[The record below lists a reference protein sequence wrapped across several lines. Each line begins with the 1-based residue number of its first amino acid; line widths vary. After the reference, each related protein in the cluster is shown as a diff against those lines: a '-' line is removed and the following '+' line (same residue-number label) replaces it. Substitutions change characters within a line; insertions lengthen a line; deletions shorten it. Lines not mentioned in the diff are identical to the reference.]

1 MNLNTDISN
10 HIPPGVVLPNQ
21 QDLQG
26 LSLQI
31 PNAIPPHVVNFNVDG
46 DDFDNEEEPVPTT
59 PFQKAEIS
67 KIKNL
72 LKKAFED
79 APKANLNEDIHRL
92 IGLPWH
98 TARFESD
105 NRSLAYVLHVERG
118 WTSASMKQ
126 NIGKS
131 PIPFTVHPMSRDES
145 RFLWNCLRYAIQE
158 ETQLFKPDIPG
169 NWLTDDMNYK
179 EVTRTCVVAFAK
191 KVAGVVAWNQFKF
204 IGKGKHWFRCLCEE
218 AGLKLKETFVTRGWI
233 IIIFVIC
240 VNADFFTESTGE
252 IQGSWGATKNRGKVV
267 KALTSAVKKAERENK
282 IAFPETF
289 KLFKFLFPHIL
300 K

>member
-46 DDFDNEEEPVPTT
+46 NDFDNEEEPVPTT

-67 KIKNL
+67 
-72 LKKAFED
+72 
-79 APKANLNEDIHRL
+79 
-92 IGLPWH
+92 
-98 TARFESD
+98 
-105 NRSLAYVLHVERG
+105 
-118 WTSASMKQ
+118 
-126 NIGKS
+126 
-131 PIPFTVHPMSRDES
+131 
-145 RFLWNCLRYAIQE
+145 
-158 ETQLFKPDIPG
+158 
-169 NWLTDDMNYK
+169 
-179 EVTRTCVVAFAK
+179 
-191 KVAGVVAWNQFKF
+191 
-204 IGKGKHWFRCLCEE
+204 
-218 AGLKLKETFVTRGWI
+218 KLKETFVTRGWI